1 MAVDVSARA
10 SAAIELDAGRQ
21 RRDTRRMSVSF
32 RPEPVGEKR
41 NLPPPWLHNLMSFIY
56 PVSLGLLEGVTQ
68 ILVKALVAWFAHCS
82 TALWPVCCV
91 ANPWTWIF
99 MVMFSVVGLWT
110 IVWLKVVY
118 TRFELTLG
126 LPIEYGT
133 VQVASVLGGLF
144 FYQEAEPMLPQ
155 PWRLPTIFA
164 GLFIILVGVALSSQ
178 KQFPWESKR

>member
-1 MAVDVSARA
+1 MVYD
-10 SAAIELDAGRQ
+10 RQ
-21 RRDTRRMSVSF
+21 RLLHRVGTLYGSDTVPAEDGTAAM
-32 RPEPVGEKR
+32 PWEYGEGNYAVR
-41 NLPPPWLHNLMSFIY
+41 
-56 PVSLGLLEGVTQ
+56 
-68 ILVKALVAWFAHCS
+68 C
-82 TALWPVCCV
+82 
-91 ANPWTWIF
+91 
-99 MVMFSVVGLWT
+99 
-110 IVWLKVVY
+110 
-118 TRFELTLG
+118 G